1 MGAKLRGVQKAKQ
14 NLNAI
19 IKDVQG
25 RKVVRAIQ
33 SAMVIGASQA
43 AIYTPIDTSTLINSQ
58 FREITVNGTVVTGR
72 VGYSAKYAVYVN
84 DPEVLQKFRRSSARK
99 EFLKLGFEDQKA
111 LIDRVVLQELKI

>member
-14 NLNAI
+14 NLNDI

-111 LIDRVVLQELKI
+111 LIDRVILQELKL